1 MPFQLILGHLRL
13 FPCFLK
19 WSIAV
24 TMLFHFSWVA
34 GVGAEIEQSSI
45 ETVEREASNPEADL
59 AESSDPEAGDM
70 ALQGDG
76 GESRSVGGRFE
87 GTQAAEVV
95 QCVPQV
101 PVEASFVEPD
111 PKASG

>member
-1 MPFQLILGHLRL
+1 
-13 FPCFLK
+13 
-19 WSIAV
+19 
-24 TMLFHFSWVA
+24 MLFHFSWVA
-34 GVGAEIEQSSI
+34 GAGAGAEIEQSSI
-45 ETVEREASNPEADL
+45 ETVEREASNPETDPAEASDPEADL
-59 AESSDPEAGDM
+59 AESSDPEADLTEAGDM

-87 GTQAAEVV
+87 GTEAAEVV

-111 PKASG
+111 PKAGG